1 MDQML
6 TGCYYYL
13 PYYPSAD
20 GGLYLTN
27 FGQEAYN
34 YQNIIN
40 ESIWG
45 GVCQNGRK
53 FEHNDSVATAQEKE
67 NLSAPRKLNHILKS
81 SSSSGKE
88 MTPSKIKCHL
98 KNSSKL

>member
-1 MDQML
+1 ML

-13 PYYPSAD
+13 PYYPNAE

-34 YQNIIN
+34 YQNIVYEN
-40 ESIWG
+40 VWN

-53 FEHNDSVATAQEKE
+53 YEYSESAATVQEKE
-67 NLSAPRKLNHILKS
+67 NLSAPRRVNHILKS

-88 MTPSKIKCHL
+88 MTPSKVKCHF
-98 KNSSKL
+98 KNSNKL